1 MMIGIAGVAFGSPL
15 LFSVLFEDRHRRP
28 LHVVMLNGYIN
39 EGERNS
45 PLHKVTASESRV
57 RSTFGVSERSK
68 RIVECAAASS
78 AAVGALSERP
88 FINEIGEGGK
98 EMAVSCKG
106 KRRLT
111 YKGKEYIWSIRENYE
126 GFFADR
132 YNVFHELHI
141 TAADKSFSTIFPL
154 RPDYDDDGENYNR
167 MKEYLGIDFDIPE
180 AVTLSFVAMIIERED
195 RYFVIER
202 HTEKIP
208 QIHIGSGKSYTVMN
222 NVRPILSVEVSETS
236 NPFDTAYIFGKWLCI
251 GSDRKAYFVDIETA
265 EYHEMDIPMYFGSF
279 REFGGRLYIFT
290 GVGIIALDN
299 DMNKLWQNDSLAVDG
314 VTGGELSA
322 DGKYLTVSCELDP
335 PGGWVDTTIS
345 TETGR

>member
-1 MMIGIAGVAFGSPL
+1 
-15 LFSVLFEDRHRRP
+15 
-28 LHVVMLNGYIN
+28 
-39 EGERNS
+39 
-45 PLHKVTASESRV
+45 
-57 RSTFGVSERSK
+57 
-68 RIVECAAASS
+68 
-78 AAVGALSERP
+78 
-88 FINEIGEGGK
+88 
-98 EMAVSCKG
+98 MAVNCKG

-126 GFFADR
+126 GFFANR

-154 RPDYDDDGENYNR
+154 RPDYDDDGENYKR

-180 AVTLSFVAMIIERED
+180 AVTPSFVAMIIERED

-222 NVRPILSVEVSETS
+222 NVRPILCVEVSETS

-251 GSDRKAYFVDIETA
+251 GSDRKAYFVDIEKA
-265 EYHEMDIPMYFGSF
+265 EYHEMDIPMYFGYF

-290 GVGIIALDN
+290 GVGIIAIDN

-335 PGGWVDTTIS
+335 PGGWVDVTIS